1 MDSLR
6 SRQTDPDLPLR
17 DESASTPDKHWVGR
31 SFGAA
36 APGYDGVAVLQQEVG
51 QHLLR
56 RLCAT
61 SPSADAVL
69 DLGAGTG
76 YFTERLCTSFKE
88 AQYLALDL
96 AEGMLRHLRE
106 KRRCPREAGLVVGD
120 AECLPFAAGT
130 FDVIFANMVFQ
141 WCGSLP
147 AAFAECARVLRPGGV
162 LAFSMFGEG
171 SLCELSEAW
180 SRIDRYSHVNTFPT
194 RVSVAAGLHASGFS
208 LSEVKVVRQRRCYPS
223 LLALMRELKA
233 LGAHNVTRD
242 RPRHL
247 LGRGTLERLAQVY
260 QKRADGSSIQA
271 TFEILSAVVR
281 K

>member
-1 MDSLR
+1 MDS
-6 SRQTDPDLPLR
+6 SRCRRTDPDSPVR
-17 DESASTPDKHWVGR
+17 DESASTPEKHWIGR

-36 APGYDGVAVLQQEVG
+36 ASGYDGVAILQQEAG
-51 QHLLR
+51 QRLLR

-61 SPSADAVL
+61 APSADAVL

-76 YFTERLCTSFKE
+76 YFTERLRIAFADARCV
-88 AQYLALDL
+88 ALDL
-96 AEGMLRHLRE
+96 AEGMLCHFRE
-106 KRRCPREAGLVVGD
+106 KRPCAQEVGLAVGD

-141 WCGSLP
+141 WCGSLS

-171 SLCELSEAW
+171 SLCELREAW
-180 SRIDRYSHVNTFPT
+180 RRVDRYSHVNTFPSRGGVT
-194 RVSVAAGLHASGFS
+194 AGLRNSGFS
-208 LSEVKVVRQRRCYPS
+208 LSGVKSVRQHRCYPS
-223 LLALMRELKA
+223 LLELMRELKA

-247 LGRGTLERLAQVY
+247 LGRGTLERLAQGY
-260 QKRADGSSIQA
+260 EKRADGSSIQA